1 MNILDILILAIL
13 AFSLCAGFYK
23 GFLSSFLSTGALV
36 GSWFGA
42 RALYERVAAVALS
55 NRTLIGAL
63 SNYLE
68 PDTFVPNGGTAL
80 VSSLVGNGDE
90 INNIVTT
97 VGKKVP
103 FIQEALKNNLLNQ
116 SFQNLNLTTVAD
128 YFSQTLWESVF
139 HVAAFI
145 LCFIVIYLLCLLV
158 INLIDHVFRFPQ
170 LRAVDWLLGGILG
183 LVRGA
188 VFAILLVAVGLPVVQ
203 MIQPEF
209 ATTLQEGS
217 KCLSLLQGFD
227 LMQIINTLQNLVKA

>member
-188 VFAILLVAVGLPVVQ
+188 VFAILLMAVGLPVVQ

-209 ATTLQEGS
+209 ATTLQESS